1 MKTQHSQTS
10 TKATSLPGE
19 DRGRQLSL
27 VCKVVESL
35 APGVAGDCPDFVQL
49 LTHYLLLAQDDPSR
63 GPLENAIAYYL
74 RHLEQQGYEVEK
86 EDLMISIRGMQAIM
100 DELQLQ
106 SLNELEQY
114 TQANKAACQSYMHQA
129 ESSKKTD
136 HGVLPDTSHFVYK
149 YLT

>member
-10 TKATSLPGE
+10 TKANSLPGE
-19 DRGRQLSL
+19 DHGQQLSL
-27 VCKVVESL
+27 VRKVVESL

-63 GPLENAIAYYL
+63 RPLENAILYYL
-74 RHLEQQGYEVEK
+74 QLFEERGYAIEK

-100 DELQLQ
+100 DDMQLQ
-106 SLNELEQY
+106 SLAELEQY
-114 TQANKAACQSYMHQA
+114 TQASKSVCRSHMRQVT
-129 ESSKKTD
+129 SSKKTD
-136 HGVLPDTSHFVYK
+136 HGALPDASRGVHK